1 MDIRE
6 CANKGISDIMSLVNL
21 DTIGNYVK
29 VQWNGALTST
39 LPMVVGEIPSG
50 NINGINATFTSAF
63 NFIPESVEVFVNG
76 IQATK
81 NVDYTTSGATTIIF
95 TYSPAVNDI
104 IRLNYNKA

>member
-1 MDIRE
+1 
-6 CANKGISDIMSLVNL
+6 MSLVNL

-29 VQWNGALTST
+29 IQWNGALTST
-39 LPMVVGEIPSG
+39 LPMIVGEIPTGS
-50 NINGINATFTSAF
+50 INGINATYTSAYSF
-63 NFIPESVEVFVNG
+63 VPESIEIFVNG

-81 NVDYTTSGATTIIF
+81 NVDYTTSGVSTIIF